1 MTKPT
6 FNIVAAL
13 AAGIASSLA
22 CAAPALKHE
31 AVNAAG
37 KTPKVGKAASG
48 PATLR
53 AQILLARAHFSTG
66 EMDAS
71 YGSNMQRAIAA
82 FQRTNGLK
90 ESGTVDKATW
100 EALNRDSA
108 PALVSYA
115 IQAKDVEGPFEP
127 VPEEMQ
133 DKAKLKKLG
142 YATIEEAL
150 AERFHISPALLK
162 RLNPDKDFS
171 KSGEE
176 IMVPNVLDTEP
187 LPKAGRI
194 VVDKSDHVL
203 MLFDTDGM
211 QIAQFPASTGSD
223 KDPLPIGT
231 WKVKLISEN
240 PEFHYN
246 PKLFWDAK
254 ATDEKAR
261 IAPGPN
267 NPVGVAWI
275 DISKQHYG
283 IHGTPEPSSIGKS
296 QSHGCIRLTNWDVA
310 ALIKSVPVG
319 TEILLQE

>member
-1 MTKPT
+1 MKKLTL
-6 FNIVAAL
+6 IAAAFAAHL
-13 AAGIASSLA
+13 AH
-22 CAAPALKHE
+22 AAPAFNAE
-31 AVNAAG
+31 AVNASD

-53 AQILLARAHFSTG
+53 AQILLDRAHFSPG

-71 YGSNMQRAIAA
+71 YGSNMRRAINAY
-82 FQRTNGLK
+82 QRSNGLK
-90 ESGTVDKATW
+90 ETGVVDKATW
-100 EALNRDSA
+100 EALNRDTA
-108 PALVSYA
+108 PALVPYA
-115 IQAKDVEGPFEP
+115 VTQKDIEGPFEA
-127 VPEEMQ
+127 VPEDMKE
-133 DKAKLKKLG
+133 KAKLKKLG
-142 YATIEEAL
+142 YASIEEAL
-150 AERFHISPALLK
+150 AERFHLSPALLK
-162 RLNPDKDFS
+162 RLNPGKDLS
-171 KSGEE
+171 RAGEE

-187 LPKAGRI
+187 LSKAGRI

-223 KDPLPIGT
+223 MDPLPIGA

-246 PKLFWDAK
+246 PKLFWDARPG
-254 ATDEKAR
+254 DQKAR

-275 DISKQHYG
+275 DISKPHYG
-283 IHGTPEPSSIGKS
+283 IHGTPEPAAIGKS

>member
-1 MTKPT
+1 MKKLTL
-6 FNIVAAL
+6 IAAAFAARL
-13 AAGIASSLA
+13 AH
-22 CAAPALKHE
+22 AAPIFNAE
-31 AVNAAG
+31 AVNASD
-37 KTPKVGKAASG
+37 KTPTVGKGAAG

-53 AQILLARAHFSTG
+53 AQILLDRAHFSPG

-71 YGSNMQRAIAA
+71 YGSNMRRAINAY
-82 FQRTNGLK
+82 QRSNGLK
-90 ESGTVDKATW
+90 ETGVVDKATW
-100 EALNRDSA
+100 EALNRDTA
-108 PALVSYA
+108 PALVTYA
-115 IQAKDVEGPFEP
+115 VTQKDLEGPFEA
-127 VPEEMQ
+127 VPEDMKE
-133 DKAKLKKLG
+133 KAKLKKLG
-142 YATIEEAL
+142 YASIEEAL
-150 AERFHISPALLK
+150 AERFHLSPALLK
-162 RLNPDKDFS
+162 RINPGKDLS

-211 QIAQFPASTGSD
+211 QIAQFPASTGSEM
-223 KDPLPIGT
+223 DPLPIGA

-254 ATDEKAR
+254 PGDENAR

-275 DISKQHYG
+275 DISKPHYG
-283 IHGTPEPSSIGKS
+283 IHGTPEPAAIGKS

>member
-1 MTKPT
+1 MNKLILP
-6 FNIVAAL
+6 FLLAL
-13 AAGIASSLA
+13 AAPCAL
-22 CAAPALKHE
+22 AAPSFKAD
-31 AVNAAG
+31 AVNAAD
-37 KTPKVGKAASG
+37 KTPLVGKSATGAS
-48 PATLR
+48 TLR
-53 AQILLARAHFSTG
+53 AQILLDRAHFSPG
-66 EMDAS
+66 EMDGS
-71 YGSNMQRAIAA
+71 YGSNMRRAIAA
-82 FQRTNGLK
+82 FQRSNGAK
-90 ESGTVDKATW
+90 ETGTVDKATW
-100 EALNRDSA
+100 ELLNRDTA
-108 PALVSYA
+108 EALVSYTVT
-115 IQAKDVEGPFEP
+115 AKDLEGPFEA
-127 VPEEMQ
+127 VPESMQ
-133 DKAKLKKLG
+133 DKARLKKLG
-142 YATIEEAL
+142 FASIEEAL

-162 RLNPDKDFS
+162 RLNPGKDFS
-171 KSGEE
+171 KEGEQL
-176 IMVPNVLDTEP
+176 MVPNVLDTAP

-203 MLFDTDGM
+203 MLFDTDGV

-254 ATDEKAR
+254 PTDEKAR

-275 DISKQHYG
+275 DISKPHYG
-283 IHGTPEPSSIGKS
+283 IHGTPEPASIGKS